1 METIAENNQLA
12 KKHGGQQTSS
22 AQSNYRNDLIQCI
35 VGLTNAMKADFGRK
49 YQSQFATEEDLKI
62 YKNRLYTLLNGHAV
76 SAIEKGYEMLMNT
89 APEWPPTAPDILAF
103 TKQCEKEIAAEIKN
117 REEAKRLAA
126 LPAPTIEVNAI
137 EMLVKAKS
145 AASGKTTK
153 EEEAQA
159 RADALK
165 NHEAVLKIHGHKIK
179 RRYAQPSHYCAVDG
193 CRKPG
198 GLSGGGNFYCANHY
212 RMQA

>member
-1 METIAENNQLA
+1 
-12 KKHGGQQTSS
+12 
-22 AQSNYRNDLIQCI
+22 
-35 VGLTNAMKADFGRK
+35 MKADFGKK

-76 SAIEKGYEMLMNT
+76 SAIVEGYEMFIET
-89 APEWPPTAPDILAF
+89 APEWPPTAPDVLAF
-103 TKQCEKEIAAEIKN
+103 TKQREKEIASAIKN
-117 REEAKRLAA
+117 REEAERLAA
-126 LPAPTIEVNAI
+126 PPAPTIEVNAI
-137 EMLVKAKS
+137 EMLAKAKS
-145 AASGKTTK
+145 ATSGKMTK
-153 EEEAQA
+153 EEEIQA

-165 NHEAVLKIHGHKIK
+165 NHEAVLNLNSHRIK

-198 GLSGGGNFYCANHY
+198 GISGGGNFYCADHY